1 MSKKQIITSLA
12 PAAIGPYSQ
21 GISAGNL
28 VFVSGQLPIDAK
40 TGKLLEGSI
49 GDQTRLIMRNIEVIA
64 KEAGASLADV
74 VKTTIFLTDLSNF
87 QEVNTAYGSFFS
99 EAPPARATVQVAAL
113 PLGASVEIEAV
124 VVIG

>member
-1 MSKKQIITSLA
+1 MSKKQIITSRA

-21 GISAGNL
+21 AISTGNL
-28 VFVSGQLPIDAK
+28 VFISGQLPIDAK

-64 KEAGASLADV
+64 EEAGASLANI

-87 QEVNTAYGSFFS
+87 QEVNSAYGSFFS

>member
-1 MSKKQIITSLA
+1 
-12 PAAIGPYSQ
+12 
-21 GISAGNL
+21 
-28 VFVSGQLPIDAK
+28 
-40 TGKLLEGSI
+40 
-49 GDQTRLIMRNIEVIA
+49 MRNIEAIA
-64 KEAGASLADV
+64 EEAGASLADL

-87 QEVNTAYGSFFS
+87 QEVNSAYGSFFS

>member
-1 MSKKQIITSLA
+1 MSKKQIITSRA

-28 VFVSGQLPIDAK
+28 VFISGQLPIDAK

-49 GDQTRLIMRNIEVIA
+49 ADQTRLIMRNIEVIA
-64 KEAGASLADV
+64 EEAGASLANI

-87 QEVNTAYGSFFS
+87 QEVNSAYGSFFS
-99 EAPPARATVQVAAL
+99 EAPPARATVQVSAL